1 VIRSKGIFWLA
12 TRLKYAGFW
21 SQAGA
26 VTRHQCAGHFWAAVP
41 REHWPEDHAHID
53 RVWKGNNGD
62 CRQEIVLIGRNMDR
76 EALTA
81 MFESCLL
88 TRAELETDAKNWGKE
103 FPDPFPKWEMGVKA
117 F

>member
-1 VIRSKGIFWLA
+1 
-12 TRLKYAGFW
+12 
-21 SQAGA
+21 
-26 VTRHQCAGHFWAAVP
+26 
-41 REHWPEDHAHID
+41 
-53 RVWKGNNGD
+53 
-62 CRQEIVLIGRNMDR
+62 MDR

-88 TRAELETDAKNWGKE
+88 TRAEIASDAALWPDE

>member
-1 VIRSKGIFWLA
+1 
-12 TRLKYAGFW
+12 
-21 SQAGA
+21 
-26 VTRHQCAGHFWAAVP
+26 
-41 REHWPEDHAHID
+41 
-53 RVWKGNNGD
+53 
-62 CRQEIVLIGRNMDR
+62 MDR

-88 TRAELETDAKNWGKE
+88 TRAELETDAKNWVKE

>member
-1 VIRSKGIFWLA
+1 MQT
-12 TRLKYAGFW
+12 TRKLPV
-21 SQAGA
+21 A
-26 VTRHQCAGHFWAAVP
+26 VNDMSEAN
-41 REHWPEDHAHID
+41 ID
-53 RVWKGNNGD
+53 NNGD

-88 TRAELETDAKNWGKE
+88 TRAELESDAVLWPE
-103 FPDPFPKWEMGVKA
+103 RFPDPFPKWEMGVKA

>member
-1 VIRSKGIFWLA
+1 M
-12 TRLKYAGFW
+12 
-21 SQAGA
+21 
-26 VTRHQCAGHFWAAVP
+26 P
-41 REHWPEDHAHID
+41 REHWPEDHTHID
-53 RVWKGNNGD
+53 RAWKGNNGD

-76 EALTA
+76 DALTA

-88 TRAELETDAKNWGKE
+88 TRAELATDAKNWGKE

>member
-1 VIRSKGIFWLA
+1 M
-12 TRLKYAGFW
+12 
-21 SQAGA
+21 
-26 VTRHQCAGHFWAAVP
+26 P

-88 TRAELETDAKNWGKE
+88 TREEIAIDTKSWTEQ